1 MSHTA
6 LKLYT
11 SNTYKTTVTMSHKNI
26 LRYNQKFN
34 RTAKSLVITESEDGK
49 VYVSGNKNILQKI
62 SESAEMEYIIEVVR
76 QEQHDKKN
84 FVHVLLYNCIL

>member
-62 SESAEMEYIIEVVR
+62 SESAEMVR
-76 QEQHDKKN
+76 QEQHGKKN
-84 FVHVLLYNCIL
+84 FVHVSLCNCIV

>member
-1 MSHTA
+1 
-6 LKLYT
+6 
-11 SNTYKTTVTMSHKNI
+11 MSHKNI

-34 RTAKSLVITESEDGK
+34 RRAKSLVITESEDGK

-76 QEQHDKKN
+76 QEQHEKKN
-84 FVHVLLYNCIL
+84 FVHVSLYNCIL

>member
-1 MSHTA
+1 
-6 LKLYT
+6 
-11 SNTYKTTVTMSHKNI
+11 MSHKNI

-76 QEQHDKKN
+76 QEQHDKEN
-84 FVHVLLYNCIL
+84 FVHVPLHFPLLPVPFTSKKWKIKTGNIY